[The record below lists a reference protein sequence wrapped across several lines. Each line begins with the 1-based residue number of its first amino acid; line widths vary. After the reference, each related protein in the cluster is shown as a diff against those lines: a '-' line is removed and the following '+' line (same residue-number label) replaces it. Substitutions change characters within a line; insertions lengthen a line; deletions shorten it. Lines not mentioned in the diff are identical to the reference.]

1 MKLNHTYRYI
11 LALVLLLFACQKEEI
26 APNKPI
32 GDSIIFSL
40 NSIAG
45 SSQGYSAS
53 TKAADNMMVLK
64 SEDGTDSL
72 IINLASITETEEIT
86 DTVTTKGSP
95 VTDNNIIDIC
105 GGNIALRAFYKNEQF
120 IDDILVFENDGSART
135 SNASYWPSAED
146 AMVDFWSYH
155 PKGIG
160 QNQNFSINNSTDS
173 PSLSF
178 YYNLKKENEEILVD
192 ATEQKDLFLAY
203 TRESKGSSSVGLN
216 YTHALS
222 AVKFVAGKALA
233 GEVQNI
239 SISNVYA
246 GGTLTYTPKGN
257 EKVNWELDDER
268 YTLDQN
274 FAQDINEDLSGDSS
288 QDITKDINNTT
299 FMLLPQP
306 LEGKVLTIKYRRE
319 VETQAKTYTANL
331 PQGKWVAGK
340 AYTYTLTLMDGL
352 GIDATVGTIENKA
365 INGLEI
371 KNSYNK
377 PCYIRVMII
386 ANWVDDDGNIAATL
400 NPDEINLKITPENS
414 NYQLNANWG
423 TCWFYDAATNI
434 YYYKKPLLKTE
445 LTEVKL
451 FDKFTNPAPHPEGL
465 KLDFSVLVQAVE
477 AESTKSSVTSAWSSA
492 IANQLVSL
500 NN

>member
-1 MKLNHTYRYI
+1 MIKLNAKYKLVI
-11 LALVLLLFACQKEEI
+11 LAALLLLGCQKEEI
-26 APNKPI
+26 APKNPT

-40 NSIAG
+40 SSNAG

-72 IINLASITETEEIT
+72 IINLTSITETEEIT
-86 DTVTTKGSP
+86 DTSTTKGSP
-95 VTDNNIIDIC
+95 VTDNNIINIC
-105 GGNIALRAFYKNEQF
+105 EGNIALRAFYNKEQF
-120 IDDILVFENDGSART
+120 VNDILVFENDGSART
-135 SNASYWPSAED
+135 SNASYWPSDEN
-146 AMVDFWSYH
+146 AMVDFWSYY
-155 PKGIG
+155 PKEID
-160 QNQNFSINNSTDS
+160 QNQKFSISNSTDS

-178 YYNLKKENEEILVD
+178 YYTLKKDGKEILVD

-203 TRESKGSSSVGLN
+203 TRESKGSSSVGLK

-233 GEVQNI
+233 GEVKNI
-239 SISNVYA
+239 SISNVCA
-246 GGTLTYTPKGN
+246 AGTLTYTPKGN

-268 YTLDQN
+268 YTLDQK

-288 QDITKDINNTT
+288 QDITKDINNTI

-306 LEGKVLTIKYRRE
+306 LEGKVLTIEYRRE
-319 VETQAKTYTANL
+319 GETQAKTYTANL
-331 PQGKWVAGK
+331 PQGNWVAGK

-371 KNSYNK
+371 KNAYNK

-386 ANWVDDDGNIAATL
+386 ANWVDEDGNVADIIDYQKINIDITTE
-400 NPDEINLKITPENS
+400 NRNYECDE
-414 NYQLNANWG
+414 NWSTYWWKEG
-423 TCWFYDAATNI
+423 NV
-434 YYYKKPLLKTE
+434 YYYRKPLFKDET
-445 LTEVKL
+445 TSVKL
-451 FDKFTNPAPHPEGL
+451 FDKFTNPVTHEDGL

-477 AESTKSSVTSAWSSA
+477 AESTQSSVTSAWSSA
-492 IANQLVSL
+492 IADKLEKL

>member
-26 APNKPI
+26 APKKPI

-40 NSIAG
+40 SSNAG
-45 SSQGYSAS
+45 NGQGYSAS
-53 TKAADNMMVLK
+53 TKAAENTIVLK

-86 DTVTTKGSP
+86 DTATTKGSP

-120 IDDILVFENDGSART
+120 VDDILVFENDGSART

-155 PKGIG
+155 PKGID
-160 QNQNFSINNSTDS
+160 QNQHFSISYSTDS

-178 YYNLKKENEEILVD
+178 YYNLKKEGEEILVD

-246 GGTLTYTPKGN
+246 GGTLTYTPEETSKLEWN
-257 EKVNWELDDER
+257 LDEAK
-268 YTLDQN
+268 YTLNQN

-319 VETQAKTYTANL
+319 GETQARTYTANI
-331 PQGKWVAGK
+331 PEGNWETGKS
-340 AYTYTLTLMDGL
+340 YTYTLTLMDGL
-352 GIDATVGTIENKA
+352 GFEIETSDQPSSNNMIDGVK
-365 INGLEI
+365 I
-371 KNSYNK
+371 KNTYNK
-377 PCYIRVMII
+377 PCYIRAMII
-386 ANWVDDDGNIAATL
+386 GNWVDEDGNVAAIF
-400 NPDEINLKITPENS
+400 NPDEINLKISQGNS
-414 NYQLNANWG
+414 NYQLSADWEDH
-423 TCWFYDAATNI
+423 WFYDENTNI
-434 YYYKKPLLKTE
+434 YYYKKVLRKTE
-445 LTEVKL
+445 STPYL
-451 FDKFTNPAPHPEGL
+451 FEKFTSPTQHSEGL
-465 KLDFSVLVQAVE
+465 KMDFAVLVQAVE
-477 AESTKSSVTSAWSSA
+477 AENNKASLKAAWGET
-492 IANQLVSL
+492 IANILE
-500 NN
+500 